1 MTSGKQVL
9 VLIGSL
15 SAEVTTIDTAAL
27 LSLKLQRCRSDV
39 NLTKP
44 KLYFSYVDT
53 SFLSHGPE
61 E

>member
-39 NLTKP
+39 KP